1 MATPSCS
8 PYRTKWIEVA
18 PLRRPTAANVTRA
31 LTDRLIY
38 RHGCPQWLISDNEKL
53 LATFGI
59 RHRVTPPYNSQ
70 CNPVERANRTFK
82 TMVAQYVGRNQKT
95 WNEHIAALQYAYNTA
110 WHEEL
115 GNTPAHLNH

>member
-1 MATPSCS
+1 MLKSQ
-8 PYRTKWIEVA
+8 
-18 PLRRPTAANVTRA
+18 L
-31 LTDRLIY
+31 
-38 RHGCPQWLISDNEKL
+38 EKL

-115 GNTPAHLNH
+115 GNTPAYLNHSPDHTRKIAGIPRTPRRQMRSTAIAQSLRTRPDPPNTRLPTP